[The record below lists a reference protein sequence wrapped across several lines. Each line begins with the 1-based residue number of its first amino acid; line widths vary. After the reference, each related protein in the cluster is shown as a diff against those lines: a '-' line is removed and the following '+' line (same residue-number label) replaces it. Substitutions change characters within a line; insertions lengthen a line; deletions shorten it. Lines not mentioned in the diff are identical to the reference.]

1 MSGTSVPSAM
11 PPAGGWLRRAVAIA
25 LTLALGGA
33 GGYLFLVLETPLP
46 WMMGAMCVTI
56 TAALAG
62 APLRAPGRL
71 RDVLIAV
78 IGLMVGSAFTPAI
91 LAQAGQWLPSIT
103 AILFYSTVMIIGL
116 GWLLRRFGRYNPATA
131 FCSAAP
137 GGFTE
142 MILLGGSMGG
152 DERVISLMH
161 SVRIV
166 VTVITIPFWF
176 RFFHDYVPAGTAAFG
191 RISDLS
197 VGGAAMLAASAIVG
211 YGLARLARLPLPAL
225 VGPMAVSALVHAVGL
240 SDARP
245 SGELV
250 ALAQVV
256 IGTGVGCR
264 FLGTKLREI
273 ASVLRSATIM
283 ALLMI
288 AVAVLLAA
296 LLHALTGLSFE
307 ALILAFAPGGVAE
320 MNVIT
325 VSLHIDPAFVAT
337 HHLVRLGFLL
347 VLAPVALRLF
357 GSRRWTGGSPTAS
370 GGKAGDG
377 EDD

>member
-1 MSGTSVPSAM
+1 MNGTPAPSAK
-11 PPAGGWLRRAVAIA
+11 PPATGWPRRAVAIA

-33 GGYLFLVLETPLP
+33 GGYLFLLLGTPLP

-56 TAALAG
+56 AAALAG

-71 RDVLIAV
+71 RDILIAV
-78 IGLMVGSAFTPAI
+78 IGLMVGSAFTPEI
-91 LAQAGQWLPSIT
+91 LAQAGQWLPSVT
-103 AILFYSTVMIIGL
+103 GILVYSAAMIVGL
-116 GWLLRRFGRYNPATA
+116 GWLLRRAGGYEPATA

-152 DERVISLMH
+152 DERTISLMH

-166 VTVITIPFWF
+166 ITVVTIPFWF
-176 RFFHDYVPAGTAAFG
+176 RFFHDYVPAGTDAFG
-191 RISDLS
+191 TIGDLS
-197 VGGAAMLAASAIVG
+197 PAGGVLLAASAAGG
-211 YGLARLARLPLPAL
+211 YVLARLARLPLPAL

-240 SDARP
+240 TDARP
-245 SGELV
+245 PGELV

-256 IGTGVGCR
+256 IGAGVGCR
-264 FLGTKLREI
+264 FLGTRLRQI
-273 ASVLRSATIM
+273 ASVVGSATIM
-283 ALLMI
+283 ALLML
-288 AVAVLLAA
+288 AAAVLFAA
-296 LLHALTGLSFE
+296 VLHGLTGLSFE

-325 VSLHIDPAFVAT
+325 VALHIDPAFVAT

-357 GSRRWTGGSPTAS
+357 GSRRWTGAAS
-370 GGKAGDG
+370 APGRKAGEGKAG
-377 EDD
+377 

>member
-1 MSGTSVPSAM
+1 VSGTTAAAK
-11 PPAGGWLRRAVAIA
+11 PPAPGWPRRILAIT
-25 LTLALGGA
+25 LTLALAGV
-33 GGYLFLVLETPLP
+33 GGYAFLLVEMPLP

-56 TAALAG
+56 AAALAG

-78 IGLMVGSAFTPAI
+78 IGLMVGSAFTPEI
-91 LAQAGQWLPSIT
+91 LVQAGQWLPSIT
-103 AILFYSTVMIIGL
+103 AILLYSTVMIVGL
-116 GWLLRRFGRYNPATA
+116 GWLLRRFGRYDSATA

-152 DERVISLMH
+152 DERIISLMH
-161 SVRIV
+161 SMRIV
-166 VTVITIPFWF
+166 ITVVTIPFWF

-191 RISDLS
+191 RINDMSP
-197 VGGAAMLAASAIVG
+197 GGAAMLAVSAVLG
-211 YGLARLARLPLPAL
+211 YFLARLARVPLPAL
-225 VGPMAVSALVHAVGL
+225 VGPMAVSALVHAIGL

-245 SGELV
+245 PGELV

-256 IGTGVGCR
+256 IGANVGCR
-264 FLGTKLREI
+264 FLGTRLREI
-273 ASVLRSATIM
+273 ASVIRSAVIM
-283 ALLMI
+283 AFFMI
-288 AVAVLLAA
+288 AAAVLLAA
-296 LLHALTGLSFE
+296 IVHALTGLSFE

-325 VSLHIDPAFVAT
+325 VSLNIDPAFVAT

-357 GSRRWTGGSPTAS
+357 GSLRWRDGSNENEKE
-370 GGKAGDG
+370 G
-377 EDD
+377 

>member
-1 MSGTSVPSAM
+1 MSSTPVPSAK
-11 PPAGGWLRRAVAIA
+11 PPALGWLRRAVAIA

-62 APLRAPGRL
+62 APLRGPGRL
-71 RDVLIAV
+71 REVLIAV
-78 IGLMVGSAFTPAI
+78 IGLMVGSAFTPQI

-103 AILFYSTVMIIGL
+103 AILIYSTVMIIGL
-116 GWLLRRFGRYNPATA
+116 GWLLRRFGRYDPATA

-142 MILLGGSMGG
+142 MVLLGGSMGG

-166 VTVITIPFWF
+166 ITVITIPFWF

-191 RISDLS
+191 RITDLS
-197 VGGAAMLAASAIVG
+197 GGGAATLAASAVIG
-211 YGLARLARLPLPAL
+211 YFLARLARLPLPAL
-225 VGPMAVSALVHAVGL
+225 VGPMAVSALVHAFGL

-256 IGTGVGCR
+256 IGAGVGCR

-273 ASVLRSATIM
+273 ASVLGTAAIM
-283 ALLMI
+283 AFLMI
-288 AVAVLLAA
+288 AAAVLLAA

-325 VSLHIDPAFVAT
+325 VALHIDPAFVAT

-357 GSRRWTGGSPTAS
+357 GSRRWTGGGSATSNPKT
-370 GGKAGDG
+370 GTG

>member
-1 MSGTSVPSAM
+1 
-11 PPAGGWLRRAVAIA
+11 
-25 LTLALGGA
+25 
-33 GGYLFLVLETPLP
+33 
-46 WMMGAMCVTI
+46 MMGAMCVTI

-62 APLRAPGRL
+62 APLGSPGRL

-78 IGLMVGSAFTPAI
+78 IGLMVGSAFTPEI

-103 AILFYSTVMIIGL
+103 AILLYSTVMIIGL
-116 GWLLRRFGRYNPATA
+116 GWLLRRFGRYDPATA

-142 MILLGGSMGG
+142 MVLLGGSMGG

-166 VTVITIPFWF
+166 ITVVTIPFWF
-176 RFFHDYVPAGTAAFG
+176 RFFHDYAPAGTAAFG
-191 RISDLS
+191 RINDMSAT
-197 VGGAAMLAASAIVG
+197 GAAMLAASAIVG

-225 VGPMAVSALVHAVGL
+225 VGPMAVSALAHAVGL

-245 SGELV
+245 PGELV

-256 IGTGVGCR
+256 IGANVGCR
-264 FLGTKLREI
+264 FLGTRLREI
-273 ASVLRSATIM
+273 TSVVRTAAIM
-283 ALLMI
+283 AFLMI
-288 AVAVLLAA
+288 AAAVLLAA

-325 VSLHIDPAFVAT
+325 VALHIDPAFVAT

-357 GSRRWTGGSPTAS
+357 GSRRWTGASPTPTNRKS
-370 GGKAGDG
+370 GSG

>member
-1 MSGTSVPSAM
+1 MSGAPTPAAK
-11 PPAGGWLRRAVAIA
+11 PPAQGWPRRALTIA

-33 GGYLFLVLETPLP
+33 GGYAFLLLEMPLP

-78 IGLMVGSAFTPAI
+78 IGLMVGSAFTPEI
-91 LAQAGQWLPSIT
+91 LAQASQWLPSIT
-103 AILFYSTVMIIGL
+103 AILVYSMVMIIGL
-116 GWLLRRFGRYNPATA
+116 GWLLRRFGRYDPATA

-142 MILLGGSMGG
+142 MVLLGGSMGG

-166 VTVITIPFWF
+166 ITVVTIPFWF

-197 VGGAAMLAASAIVG
+197 AGGAVMLAASAVVG
-211 YGLARLARLPLPAL
+211 YFLARLARLPLPAL
-225 VGPMAVSALVHAVGL
+225 IGPMAVSALMHAVGL

-245 SGELV
+245 SGEMV

-256 IGTGVGCR
+256 IGANVGCR
-264 FLGTKLREI
+264 FLGTRLREI
-273 ASVLRSATIM
+273 ASVMRTATIM

-288 AVAVLLAA
+288 AVAVLMAA
-296 LLHALTGLSFE
+296 VLHGLTGLSFE

-325 VSLHIDPAFVAT
+325 VALHIDPAFVAT

-347 VLAPVALRLF
+347 VLAPLALRLF
-357 GSRRWTGGSPTAS
+357 GSRRWTGGGSAAS
-370 GGKAGDG
+370 GGKTGSG
-377 EDD
+377 EDG